1 MRLLLIITGSIAAIK
16 CKKIIDKLSNKNV
29 FIDLIITNNARKIIN
44 FKSLERIIK
53 GEMYFDSSEKNNKML
68 HIKLTR
74 KADLIAVCPATAN
87 IISKYANGY
96 ANDLASTSLIAS
108 DKKIIFIPAMNV
120 EMWNNS
126 INLRNVK
133 TVIESGAEFIG
144 PIYGRLSCGETGLGR
159 FAKESRIVDII
170 YENLKQTHKLKNQKC
185 IVTAGPTIEA
195 IDAVRYISN
204 YSSGKQG
211 YEIAKQL
218 ILSGA
223 KVILISGPTNL
234 QPPIKAK
241 IIKVKT
247 AKEMNNAVQK
257 YTNVDIAIFTA
268 AVSDVSPLN
277 RTNIKIKKHK
287 LTNIA
292 LKNNPDV
299 VKNFS
304 KKTNKRKN
312 FIIGFAAETNNHI
325 SNARKKMNNKGC
337 DLIVV
342 NKINKQNNVFNS
354 EFNKVSIM
362 NKNIVKNYNKM
373 TKKNVA
379 KLLIKEIINNFVIK

>member
-1 MRLLLIITGSIAAIK
+1 MHLLLIITGSIAVIK
-16 CKKIIDKLSNKNV
+16 CKTIIDKLTNKNV
-29 FIDLIITNNARKIIN
+29 FIDLIITNNAKKIIN
-44 FKSLERIIK
+44 VKSLERNIK
-53 GEMYFDSSEKNNKML
+53 GKIYFDSSEKNNKML

-74 KADLIAVCPATAN
+74 KADLIVVCPATAN

-96 ANDLASTSLIAS
+96 ANDLASTSLMS
-108 DKKIIFIPAMNV
+108 SNKKIMFVPAMNV

-126 INLRNVK
+126 INLKNVK
-133 TVIESGAEFIG
+133 TVIESGVEFIG

-159 FAKESRIVDII
+159 LDKESRIVDTI

-185 IVTAGPTIEA
+185 IVTAGPTIES

-223 KVILISGPTNL
+223 KVTLISGPTNL
-234 QPPIKAK
+234 QPPTKVK
-241 IIKVKT
+241 IIKIKT
-247 AKEMNNAVQK
+247 AKEMNKAVQK

-268 AVSDVSPLN
+268 AVSDVSPLK
-277 RTNIKIKKHK
+277 TISTKIKKNK

-292 LKNNPDV
+292 LKSNPDII
-299 VKNFS
+299 KNFS

-325 SNARKKMNNKGC
+325 SNARKKMSNKGC

-342 NKINKQNNVFNS
+342 NKINKKNKVFNS
-354 EFNKVSIM
+354 EFNKVSII

-379 KLLIKEIINNFVIK
+379 KLLIKKIISNFVIK

>member
-16 CKKIIDKLSNKNV
+16 CKKIIDKLTNKNV
-29 FIDLIITNNARKIIN
+29 LIDLIITNNARKIIN
-44 FKSLERIIK
+44 VKSLERIIK
-53 GEMYFDSSEKNNKML
+53 GKMYFDSTEKNKKML

-96 ANDLASTSLIAS
+96 ANDLASTSLMSS

-133 TVIESGAEFIG
+133 TIMESGAEFIG
-144 PIYGRLSCGETGLGR
+144 PTYGRLSCGETGLGR
-159 FAKESRIVDII
+159 LAKDNRIVDIL
-170 YENLKQTHKLKNQKC
+170 YESLKQTNKLKNQKC

-223 KVILISGPTNL
+223 KVTLISGPTNL
-234 QPPIKAK
+234 QPPT
-241 IIKVKT
+241 KVK
-247 AKEMNNAVQK
+247 
-257 YTNVDIAIFTA
+257 
-268 AVSDVSPLN
+268 
-277 RTNIKIKKHK
+277 
-287 LTNIA
+287 
-292 LKNNPDV
+292 
-299 VKNFS
+299 
-304 KKTNKRKN
+304 
-312 FIIGFAAETNNHI
+312 
-325 SNARKKMNNKGC
+325 
-337 DLIVV
+337 
-342 NKINKQNNVFNS
+342 
-354 EFNKVSIM
+354 
-362 NKNIVKNYNKM
+362 IVKKSKM
-373 TKKNVA
+373 TISMLQLKVLNSMDQT
-379 KLLIKEIINNFVIK
+379 L